1 MVRTVDGKFYLVE
14 EPTEPGDREAV
25 MPYSHSDVFDWHGL
39 EPWQIERTVI
49 SGV

>member
-1 MVRTVDGKFYLVE
+1 MVRTADGKFYLVE

-25 MPYSHSDVFDWHGL
+25 MPYSLDVFDWHGL